1 MVIQSVMLAAL
12 GFLVAS
18 LLALILAPALWRR
31 GVRLTTSRIRASMP
45 LTLNEIQADKDRLR
59 ADFAIKIRK
68 YEVALEKEKMK
79 AAHQLV
85 DISRRDTEINSLQSK
100 IEEIRRDLEEQ
111 QSANRVYSQTISLR
125 IPNMESQLEKAK
137 ELLGARYH
145 EITKLRTTINR
156 QENKLGEAQA
166 MSQMRKAEL
175 DRLRV
180 ALESSVQE
188 TLDIQGIEQP
198 QTELEKAESHIR
210 ELGEELST
218 LRLKLNG
225 SVNGSAGALQTAHIG
240 EDDDIEHAVGRIL
253 DTSSEE
259 TPEVLSE
266 EKNEGLEETA
276 GEQEN
281 EAAFDAM
288 SDSEP
293 EPADSDNLETEAEET
308 EQSVDNETAENAFVQ
323 AQGEDDS
330 NGDSQETETIDI
342 KDKGQMAVKAIRPK
356 LRLSDRLKSL
366 SGN

>member
-45 LTLNEIQADKDRLR
+45 LTINEIQADKDKLR
-59 ADFAIKIRK
+59 ADFAIQIRK

-85 DISRRDTEINSLQSK
+85 DISRRDTEINSLQAK
-100 IEEIRRDLEEQ
+100 IEEMRRNLEEQ
-111 QSANRVYSQTISLR
+111 ESANRVYSQTISLR

-166 MSQMRKAEL
+166 MNQMRKSEL

-188 TLDIQGIEQP
+188 TLDSQGTEQP
-198 QTELEKAESHIR
+198 QTELEKAETHIR
-210 ELGEELST
+210 ELGEELSA

-225 SVNGSAGALQTAHIG
+225 SANGSTETLHTDEISGDG
-240 EDDDIEHAVGRIL
+240 DIEHVVERIL

-259 TPEVLSE
+259 TPKALSE
-266 EKNEGLEETA
+266 EKDETPKEA
-276 GEQEN
+276 TGEQEN
-281 EAAFDAM
+281 ETALDDLK
-288 SDSEP
+288 DSEP
-293 EPADSDNLETEAEET
+293 EA
-308 EQSVDNETAENAFVQ
+308 AENSDEDESAEDAPVQ
-323 AQGEDDS
+323 AQGDDDS
-330 NGDSQETETIDI
+330 NGASQETEAIDA